1 MFWKFSTTDCHGIYG
16 NDYESAMKT
25 ASHELKSFK
34 KIISCNI
41 PNLHVPLMATITW
54 LGCRLTVQTIV
65 PLTKNS
71 IIYGSADAGFYFYF
85 YFYFSFFIFY
95 FHFSFFIFYFSF
107 FIFYFLF
114 FIFFP
119 SFQKE
124 KPFTTMSKQI

>member
-71 IIYGSADAGFYFYF
+71 IIYGSADAGFYFYILF
-85 YFYFSFFIFY
+85 LFFI
-95 FHFSFFIFYFSF
+95 FHFSFFIFYFFFF
-107 FIFYFLF
+107 FIF
-114 FIFFP
+114 
-119 SFQKE
+119 SKE